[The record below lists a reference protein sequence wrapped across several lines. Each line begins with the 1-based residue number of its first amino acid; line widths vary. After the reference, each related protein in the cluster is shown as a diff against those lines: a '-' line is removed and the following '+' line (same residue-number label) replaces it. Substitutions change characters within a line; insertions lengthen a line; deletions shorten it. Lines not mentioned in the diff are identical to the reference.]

1 MAIAVTI
8 VAAAW
13 LDKRFN
19 LPLMGLYI
27 LAGITSV
34 GYRLVIDPGIDWA
47 IVAPL
52 PDMLLSHA
60 GAVLAF
66 AVSWIFVRS
75 AKRPKSEVLLESA
88 VFSSTG
94 ILLSLLLYRIIESLG
109 SQTAT
114 GSHWSV
120 GIGATIWIVLGMTQ
134 LRRLEIGGALSVLRK
149 IAAGAF
155 LLVGAVQILLSVTFA
170 NPLTASFQN
179 LVFGPSLLNTLIPA
193 YLLPAATLLLG
204 ARWLHN
210 THRTLRLGF
219 IAVSLALASFWFG
232 LTIRHFWRG
241 AEGMLGSEIGQPELY
256 SYTVAI
262 LLVGAVL
269 FYQSLVRSSVMLR
282 KAGLFVIGLAVAKV
296 FMVDISGL
304 GGLIR
309 VFSLL
314 FLGLALAGL
323 AWLNRWA
330 ADRGNDEP
338 AGV

>member
-19 LPLMGLYI
+19 LPLIGLYI

-47 IVAPL
+47 IDAPL
-52 PDMLLSHA
+52 PEMLLSYA
-60 GAVLAF
+60 GAVLALV
-66 AVSWIFVRS
+66 VSWVFVRS

-94 ILLSLLLYRIIESLG
+94 ILLSLLLYRIIEYLSG
-109 SQTAT
+109 ETAME
-114 GSHWSV
+114 SHWSV

-134 LRRLEIGGALSVLRK
+134 LRRLEIGGALSMLRK

-155 LLVGAVQILLSVTFA
+155 MLVGAVQILLSVTFL

-179 LVFGPSLLNTLIPA
+179 LVFGPSLLNTLTPA

-204 ARWLHN
+204 ARWLRN
-210 THRTLRLGF
+210 THRTLRLSF
-219 IAVSLALASFWFG
+219 FAVSAALASFWLG

-241 AEGMLGSEIGQPELY
+241 AESMRLPGIGQPELY

-262 LLVGAVL
+262 LMIGAVL
-269 FYQSLVRSSVMLR
+269 FYQSLARSSVILR

-296 FMVDISGL
+296 FLVDINGL

-330 ADRGNDEP
+330 ADRGNDELT
-338 AGV
+338 GL